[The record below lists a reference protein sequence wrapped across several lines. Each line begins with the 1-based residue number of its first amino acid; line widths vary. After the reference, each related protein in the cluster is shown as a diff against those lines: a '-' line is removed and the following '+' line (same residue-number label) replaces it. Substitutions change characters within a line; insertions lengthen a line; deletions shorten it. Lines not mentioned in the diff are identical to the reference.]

1 MKTPNK
7 NRDEVREV
15 SFTVMAKKAEK
26 DAYTEAGDKLG
37 LTRSAWIRMVLNEKI
52 NQK

>member
-1 MKTPNK
+1 MKTPKK

-26 DAYTEAGDKLG
+26 DAYTAAGDKLG
-37 LTRSAWIRMVLNEKI
+37 LTLSAWIRMVLNEKI